1 MDEDGSPWV
10 RARDELR
17 YRIGRSGDHL
27 ITPFQCG
34 ICHFRNIQKRDPIAD
49 DPCDRLLMKNIRRAT
64 MDALWSRE
72 PATVYANMR
81 EVKKLASA
89 AEAMGLGHDLLP
101 RFGPNIVKDIDG
113 VRVACMMLERSR
125 GKGKHAATVQFGTA
139 RKSRSAYSNLFG
151 ASVDRSSLTSMSN
164 GQKKMIVTSCETS
177 GVWFEK
183 FALGC
188 HKRMGDV
195 VKPDQALSMD
205 ELHLLI
211 AFFEKEFGDALT
223 LKRRTSVLLSA
234 LFVIIGFMGGLRGE
248 EVVMFSYEGLRKYV
262 VEALEHPEHPHVPV
276 TLLGRFKGE
285 TGDRYHI
292 MPIALVSKSGVT
304 PVIWIVRL
312 LELYEQLGIQKGWVF
327 RTKKGDQAKQSD
339 YEGIFFE
346 GLRRIQE
353 DRPDLIGAD
362 VNVEEDYA
370 LSRSLRRTSTTQA
383 RNEQISDK
391 IVEENNRW
399 RKAERAK
406 GRMPSLPMRLAYA
419 DVKLSLKTRLEY
431 SSRL

>member
-1 MDEDGSPWV
+1 
-10 RARDELR
+10 
-17 YRIGRSGDHL
+17 
-27 ITPFQCG
+27 
-34 ICHFRNIQKRDPIAD
+34 
-49 DPCDRLLMKNIRRAT
+49 
-64 MDALWSRE
+64 
-72 PATVYANMR
+72 
-81 EVKKLASA
+81 
-89 AEAMGLGHDLLP
+89 
-101 RFGPNIVKDIDG
+101 
-113 VRVACMMLERSR
+113 
-125 GKGKHAATVQFGTA
+125 
-139 RKSRSAYSNLFG
+139 
-151 ASVDRSSLTSMSN
+151 
-164 GQKKMIVTSCETS
+164 
-177 GVWFEK
+177 
-183 FALGC
+183 
-188 HKRMGDV
+188 
-195 VKPDQALSMD
+195 
-205 ELHLLI
+205 
-211 AFFEKEFGDALT
+211 
-223 LKRRTSVLLSA
+223 
-234 LFVIIGFMGGLRGE
+234 MGGLRGE

-353 DRPDLIGAD
+353 DCPDLIGAD